1 MSRILVGFLCLA
13 MLPFVGQT
21 FAQDSES
28 RTEIIQ
34 FLAENV
40 DAVLR
45 AGEKPKAWLVIF
57 GPRAEYPIVKADEK
71 AVTVMVQG
79 NAYPAPWSKIENP
92 ELLGI
97 AKSVA
102 NGKGE
107 RLLVAVEVALALG
120 LPEEANRLLAMAREA
135 DPSLEKKIN
144 HLAAEVAK
152 AAPLTEAPKPE
163 KKPAATQEKTA
174 SAPAKGSAAPATP
187 PASSSNASAT
197 PLPITGNVI
206 QVGPS
211 RQCKTIA
218 SAVAKAN
225 AGTTVVVDP
234 GTYNE
239 CFKVKGAGTAA
250 APIRILGVS
259 GPNGERPLIDGNGV
273 VLSGVG
279 PTPRALIQIEGEHVV
294 VENLELKNARNGNN
308 GAGVRMNGSTF
319 ATVRNCKITY
329 CDMGIQ
335 GGDKETALI
344 ERSEVAF
351 NGTKDYDGYS
361 HNFYMIGNTVVLREC
376 FVHDSLFG
384 QNFKSRA
391 RYNELWY
398 NYICDSEEGEIGLI
412 DDKETEQPNSNG
424 VLVGNLVVSKVRGG
438 NRNASKYIDFG
449 TDTGKK
455 HDGTLYCFHNT
466 FIAGT
471 PRVTFVGLSTPD
483 VKAVLINNIF
493 WGSDKI
499 AAGKSADIK
508 GSNNLFDSG
517 GNPPGGL
524 TNSIKIGDAGWVD
537 QAKRDFHL
545 RPGSPCINVGA
556 PADQLVYMNSKGQK
570 FTAVADRQ
578 PLPPLNVEPRAKNG
592 PPDAGAYELS
602 DGSAKTASR

>member
-1 MSRILVGFLCLA
+1 MRRILVGFLCLA
-13 MLPFVGQT
+13 MLPFMGRS
-21 FAQDSES
+21 FAQDTES
-28 RTEIIQ
+28 RAEIIQ

-79 NAYPAPWSKIENP
+79 NAYPAPWSKIENT

-120 LPEEANRLLAMAREA
+120 LPDEANRLLAMAREA
-135 DPSLEKKIN
+135 DPALEKKIN
-144 HLAAEVAK
+144 HLASEVLK
-152 AAPLTEAPKPE
+152 AAPLTEAPKP
-163 KKPAATQEKTA
+163 KPAAPEKPPAAPGKTATA
-174 SAPAKGSAAPATP
+174 SASPAAP
-187 PASSSNASAT
+187 PASSSTASAA
-197 PLPITGNVI
+197 PLPVTGNVI
-206 QVGPS
+206 QVGPT
-211 RQCKTIA
+211 RPCKTIA
-218 SAVAKAN
+218 SGVAKAN
-225 AGTTVVVDP
+225 AGSTVVVDP

-239 CFKVKGAGTAA
+239 CLKVRGAGTAV

-259 GPNGERPLIDGNGV
+259 GPNGERPLIDGSGV

-279 PTPRALIQIEGEHVV
+279 PTPRALMQVEGEHVI
-294 VENLELKNARNGNN
+294 VENLEFKNARNGNN
-308 GAGVRMNGSTF
+308 GAGIRLNGSTF

-361 HNFYMIGNTVVLREC
+361 HNFYMVGNAVVLREC
-376 FVHDSLFG
+376 YVHDSLFG
-384 QNFKSRA
+384 QNYKSRA
-391 RYNELWY
+391 HYNELWY

-424 VLVGNLVVSKVRGG
+424 VLVGNVVVSKVRGG

-471 PRVTFVGLSTPD
+471 PRITFVSLSTPD
-483 VKAVLINNIF
+483 VKAVLTNNVF

-499 AAGKSADIK
+499 AAGKGTDIK
-508 GSNNLFDSG
+508 GTNNLFDAG
-517 GNPPGGL
+517 GNPPGGV
-524 TNSIKIGDAGWVD
+524 TNSVKVGDAGWAD
-537 QAKRDFHL
+537 LAKRDFHL
-545 RPGSPCINVGA
+545 RPGSACINAGA
-556 PADQLVYMNSKGQK
+556 PADQLVYMDGKGQK

-578 PLPPLNVEPRAKNG
+578 PLPPLNDEPRAKNG
-592 PPDAGAYELS
+592 APDAGAYELS